1 MTVVAMVGN
10 KGGAVKTTLPA
21 NLVCALNAVAPTA
34 ILDADPQGSALRQ
47 RNSNN

>member
-1 MTVVAMVGN
+1 MTGIAMVGN
-10 KGGAVKTTLPA
+10 KGGAIKTTLPV
-21 NLVCALNAVAPTA
+21 NLACASIAVARTA